1 MSFTT
6 SDLTALETAI
16 KTGKTEVRMGD
27 MIIKFPTFDDL
38 RRRYEFVKGELA
50 AAGLI
55 DPPTTANA
63 HTALIA
69 HSRD

>member
-27 MIIKFPTFDDL
+27 MIIKFPTFEDL
-38 RRRYEFVKGELA
+38 RKRYEFIKGELE
-50 AAGLI
+50 AAGSLAA
-55 DPPTTANA
+55 PATVNA
-63 HTALIA
+63 RTSLIA
-69 HSRD
+69 FSRD